1 MSERCLTV
9 WVLGDTMNLERGG
22 QGGQAG
28 QECGCF
34 LGTPLNF
41 PGTSGAGVFELD

>member
-1 MSERCLTV
+1 MSEWCLTV
-9 WVLGDTMNLERGG
+9 WVLGDTMSIEGGG

-41 PGTSGAGVFELD
+41 PRHQWSWSL